1 MLNKNLVKV
10 CSLDPGVERLAFTV
24 WVFIDREGNI
34 IGQSTVEKSIIKS
47 RYKLSYGV
55 VQDLISGNMEYH
67 QFNEKYSCSEEEY
80 QELLE
85 KLLVMV

>member
-34 IGQSTVEKSIIKS
+34 IG
-47 RYKLSYGV
+47 
-55 VQDLISGNMEYH
+55 
-67 QFNEKYSCSEEEY
+67 
-80 QELLE
+80 
-85 KLLVMV
+85 